1 MTTPD
6 INEME
11 KREEA
16 QRLEAEDEIKRLS
29 AINADLLAAL
39 EKAAIAMGTAA
50 TRLDID
56 NAYPIMSN
64 ALAEVAG
71 AARAAIERA
80 EGTEGPEEW
89 VGPFPRPTGV
99 QRR

>member
-29 AINADLLAAL
+29 AINADLLTAL
-39 EKAAIAMGTAA
+39 KNLRPLFEC
-50 TRLDID
+50 
-56 NAYPIMSN
+56 
-64 ALAEVAG
+64 G
-71 AARAAIERA
+71 AAEEYAEEIEAAEATITEA
-80 EGTEGPEEW
+80 EGGEGPEER